1 MSKSTAK
8 KQGTEFRG
16 VPDLETLREVIRY
29 IDKTT
34 AVTWTGQGG
43 VKERIEAVIRE
54 HDTDE
59 TL

>member
-1 MSKSTAK
+1 MGKNTAK
-8 KQGTEFRG
+8 RQAPQFRG
-16 VPDLETLREVIRY
+16 EPDLETLREVIRY

-43 VKERIEAVIRE
+43 VKERLEAVLRE

-59 TL
+59 KS

>member
-8 KQGTEFRG
+8 KQGPEFRG
-16 VPDLETLREVIRY
+16 QPDLKTLREVIRY

-43 VKERIEAVIRE
+43 VKERLEAVIRE

-59 TL
+59 KS

>member
-8 KQGTEFRG
+8 KQGPEFRG
-16 VPDLETLREVIRY
+16 QPDLETLREVIRY
-29 IDKTT
+29 IDRTT

-43 VKERIEAVIRE
+43 VKERLEAVLRE

-59 TL
+59 KS

>member
-8 KQGTEFRG
+8 KQGPEFRG
-16 VPDLETLREVIRY
+16 QPDLKTLREVIRY

-43 VKERIEAVIRE
+43 VKERLEAVLRE
-54 HDTDE
+54 HDTAE
-59 TL
+59 KS